1 MPFVVLTALIV
12 VVSELL
18 LDLHAAVMTLNL
30 SKAKYHLLAALMRIT
45 VKPAEATF
53 LINNALF
60 F

>member
-30 SKAKYHLLAALMRIT
+30 SKAEYHLLAALMRIT

-53 LINNALF
+53 FKNALF